1 MLIRLPRGLVIRWT
15 IASWRKRTVDCH
27 YVYSTLLSLLDVFVK
42 GLVYERSEFYI
53 VIGARIVEEIEVKA
67 EYMGGL
73 ADRILRC
80 R

>member
-1 MLIRLPRGLVIRWT
+1 MKT
-15 IASWRKRTVDCH
+15 HA
-27 YVYSTLLSLLDVFVK
+27 STLLFVCRVGMTGQTPLSEMMTK
-42 GLVYERSEFYI
+42 RIICTSVLYERSEFYI
-53 VIGARIVEEIEVKA
+53 VIGAGIVEEIEAKA

>member
-1 MLIRLPRGLVIRWT
+1 MDPIIDINARSSCT
-15 IASWRKRTVDCH
+15 SEAS
-27 YVYSTLLSLLDVFVK
+27 FI
-42 GLVYERSEFYI
+42 YI
-53 VIGARIVEEIEVKA
+53 VIGAGIVEEIEVKA

>member
-1 MLIRLPRGLVIRWT
+1 M
-15 IASWRKRTVDCH
+15 
-27 YVYSTLLSLLDVFVK
+27 FVK
-42 GLVYERSEFYI
+42 CLSYLSVKVVYERSEFYI

>member
-1 MLIRLPRGLVIRWT
+1 MYD
-15 IASWRKRTVDCH
+15 IASLYYLKV
-27 YVYSTLLSLLDVFVK
+27 
-42 GLVYERSEFYI
+42 VYERSEFYTL
-53 VIGARIVEEIEVKA
+53 RYSNRSRYSLIVEEIEMKA